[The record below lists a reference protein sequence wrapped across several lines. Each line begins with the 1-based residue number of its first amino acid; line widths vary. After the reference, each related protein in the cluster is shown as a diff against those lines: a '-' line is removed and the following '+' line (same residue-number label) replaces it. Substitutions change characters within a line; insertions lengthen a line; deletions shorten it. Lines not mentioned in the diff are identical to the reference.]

1 MADKKMYKVGITV
14 KEPWS
19 ADISYEVLD
28 ITLYAVENGGDGCS
42 YIAIRA
48 NQGVTPGT
56 DDTVWVKAT
65 QRGQSI
71 YDLAVK
77 YGDFEGTEAEFEAE
91 YEAAVHAAQSA
102 AQSASAVEAQVE
114 ANEAARATAE
124 QSRVTAE
131 RARSDAET
139 ARSSAETARI
149 NAENARND
157 AESLRDTAESDRVR
171 AESGRVTA
179 EASRVEAETFRQ
191 GAEQSRRQQFEGL
204 KTDMNTAIAN
214 VDAKAAEIEE
224 DIEGY
229 EENEAARVSAEQARA
244 TAESARVSAESA
256 RATAETARETQASS
270 DHTRAETDHEIAATD
285 HAQLEAKANK
295 SDLLK
300 GTLVPALAGNLESWD
315 GSNLSVED
323 TWSDTVRTTAG
334 DVSIDSSEDGRVV
347 SVAAKSLA
355 FSATAMR
362 ATGFNLLHDATTVGT
377 GYYFLVPALPFGTF
391 GTASKPNGLLFTDA
405 NGNNLRPTVVFK
417 AIGSGVPTSV
427 SDGVSCPYTDSN
439 GYRFYNPTGVGY
451 IIVSGITLADTCAHI
466 AWSGRYDEFISPS
479 DSADAGTTISL
490 AALINAVHPYGQLLN
505 VGGIAD
511 RVEWTGDTAYKWTRN
526 NDRITPTWVSAQNE
540 DETYTHT
547 ATISTMLAG
556 GSAYLA
562 DGTELVVDGRV
573 ASITNDSATA
583 PTGYVY
589 YNLATPA
596 TGTGTADR
604 RAAMEDWGL
613 EEIIGASGEAFVTT
627 QYKQGIPD
635 TLRAMA
641 SVKVAENFLVVSEA
655 IAYLSERV
663 ASLEKALILAENRVD
678 IICRAINATEV
689 FRYGVPVVLECTVA
703 GAPAA
708 ARVPG
713 NWDSKTMGV
722 WTGAPRFVGQ
732 MYSDKAGKK
741 VYFAPVI
748 TNSVNDWVLLN

>member
-204 KTDMNTAIAN
+204 KTDMETAIDN
-214 VDAKAAEIEE
+214 VDAKSAEIAE

-229 EENEAARVSAEQARA
+229 EANEAGRVSAENARA

-323 TWSDTVRTTAG
+323 TWSDIVRTTAG

-573 ASITNDSATA
+573 AFITNDSATA

-678 IICRAINATEV
+678 IICRTINATEV

>member
-1 MADKKMYKVGITV
+1 MKRVNKRPVDHFEGKWEKGKKY
-14 KEPWS
+14 
-19 ADISYEVLD
+19 
-28 ITLYAVENGGDGCS
+28 TLYALVKNNGTLFRSLTPKEKDEPYVIYDSENETFSANPGWEIVEMSEDSRLSAMGGNGGGASGQDGKDAGFGTIS
-42 YIAIRA
+42 ASVANTSGNPSVAVETSGPDTAKNIFFKFFGLKG
-48 NQGVTPGT
+48 NQGIPGVNNADIKVVDALPAASAQTTGRIYLVETETANIYARWYTEVDGSTYAWRQLGTTEVALEDYATKDNLSQLRQEVT
-56 DDTVWVKAT
+56 DD
-65 QRGQSI
+65 
-71 YDLAVK
+71 
-77 YGDFEGTEAEFEAE
+77 
-91 YEAAVHAAQSA
+91 
-102 AQSASAVEAQVE
+102 
-114 ANEAARATAE
+114 
-124 QSRVTAE
+124 
-131 RARSDAET
+131 
-139 ARSSAETARI
+139 
-149 NAENARND
+149 
-157 AESLRDTAESDRVR
+157 
-171 AESGRVTA
+171 
-179 EASRVEAETFRQ
+179 
-191 GAEQSRRQQFEGL
+191 
-204 KTDMNTAIAN
+204 
-214 VDAKAAEIEE
+214 
-224 DIEGY
+224 
-229 EENEAARVSAEQARA
+229 VS
-244 TAESARVSAESA
+244 
-256 RATAETARETQASS
+256 
-270 DHTRAETDHEIAATD
+270 
-285 HAQLEAKANK
+285 QLEAKANK

-526 NDRITPTWVSAQNE
+526 NDRITPTWVSAQNK

-678 IICRAINATEV
+678 IICRTINATEV

>member
-1 MADKKMYKVGITV
+1 MSEVNKIYLLRGNDTPLSVCLRKREGDGDPVPYDLSAAERIRLALVGHGAHVFASGVTVSGEDNNIASGVIPGRALLPGDYDLEVTFRSGGRDKRF
-14 KEPWS
+14 
-19 ADISYEVLD
+19 
-28 ITLYAVENGGDGCS
+28 AVEDMFEAVDFLAEDADGETEGEGAGIWVNVTVQPEVIEIAGPTGPKGD
-42 YIAIRA
+42 
-48 NQGVTPGT
+48 TPVLTADEDGT
-56 DDTVWVKAT
+56 IYADGILLTEVVK
-65 QRGQSI
+65 
-71 YDLAVK
+71 DV
-77 YGDFEGTEAEFEAE
+77 TEA
-91 YEAAVHAAQSA
+91 
-102 AQSASAVEAQVE
+102 VE
-114 ANEAARATAE
+114 
-124 QSRVTAE
+124 
-131 RARSDAET
+131 
-139 ARSSAETARI
+139 SAETQ
-149 NAENARND
+149 
-157 AESLRDTAESDRVR
+157 R
-171 AESGRVTA
+171 AE
-179 EASRVEAETFRQ
+179 
-191 GAEQSRRQQFEGL
+191 
-204 KTDMNTAIAN
+204 
-214 VDAKAAEIEE
+214 
-224 DIEGY
+224 
-229 EENEAARVSAEQARA
+229 
-244 TAESARVSAESA
+244 
-256 RATAETARETQASS
+256 QASS
-270 DHTRAETDHEIAATD
+270 DHTRAENDHTRAENDHTQAESDHQRAETDHEIAATD

-295 SDLLK
+295 IDLLK

-451 IIVSGITLADTCAHI
+451 IIVSGITLAGTCAHI

-678 IICRAINATEV
+678 IICRTINATEV